1 MPLKAGKIYKISF
14 KYCGWGNTPTTNIV
28 LTDPSDNTI
37 SLAPGFRPATNDG
50 NTNAEDWYDY
60 TGYFVST
67 TAGNYVLAMNKV
79 ESGQQQIAIG
89 DVEII
94 SASEL
99 EFADGA
105 VPTYAPGTYP
115 TVKVTRT
122 LTADRWATAV
132 YPFAVDATSAD
143 VTVATLESFD
153 EGELSFSSTAGTSVA
168 NEPFMMRSASD
179 KAFFTLTDVEVA
191 ATAAEPE
198 KTEGNA
204 AFKGTY
210 TGTTVEEGEGTL
222 YNYVLSNNN
231 IYKVATEPATINP
244 YRAYFAITAAAG
256 AKSLTFVVDGKATDV
271 KAPAIAETEEPEVL
285 FNVAGIQVGKDYKGV
300 VINQKGEKRLQ

>member
-1 MPLKAGKIYKISF
+1 M
-14 KYCGWGNTPTTNIV
+14 
-28 LTDPSDNTI
+28 
-37 SLAPGFRPATNDG
+37 
-50 NTNAEDWYDY
+50 
-60 TGYFVST
+60 
-67 TAGNYVLAMNKV
+67 
-79 ESGQQQIAIG
+79 
-89 DVEII
+89 
-94 SASEL
+94 
-99 EFADGA
+99 
-105 VPTYAPGTYP
+105 
-115 TVKVTRT
+115 
-122 LTADRWATAV
+122 
-132 YPFAVDATSAD
+132 DATSAD

-179 KAFFTLTDVEVA
+179 KASFTLTDVEVD

-198 KTEGNA
+198 KTEGDA

-231 IYKVATEPATINP
+231 IYKVAAEPATINP

-256 AKSLTFVVDGKATDV
+256 AKSLTFVVDGKATGV
-271 KAPAIAETEEPEVL
+271 EAPAIAETEEPEVL
-285 FNVAGIQVGKDYKGV
+285 FNLAGIQVGKDYKGI